1 MSARHSLTDKD
12 TAALT
17 ATCSICGPLS
27 PITGNGKGRF
37 ACAEG
42 RRLSQ
47 IRFRQAHPDRVRE
60 MKKRPPSKHRLE
72 KRDGSPDTC
81 SVCGPV
87 TPRAVGRGWAC
98 PVREDELGRRPH
110 ADAPQPRCLLCRTF
124 LDRYGA
130 CAKCDDDLS
139 DLDTAYMPKESR
151 AAMRDFRQTA
161 AFYEDGFSILDPS
174 NPYLLDSG
182 YESAVDGWTTLGS
195 DIPEK
200 DGKVLDA
207 YAVLYGSGRR

>member
-1 MSARHSLTDKD
+1 MKHTLSEKD
-12 TAALT
+12 VAAMT
-17 ATCSICGPLS
+17 ATCAVCGPAS
-27 PITGNGKGRF
+27 PISGNGKNRF

-47 IRFRQAHPDRVRE
+47 IRFRKAHPDRVRE
-60 MKKRPPSKHRLE
+60 MKKRPPSAHRLT
-72 KRDGSPDTC
+72 KRDGSPDVC
-81 SVCGPV
+81 AVCGPV

-98 PVREDELGRRPH
+98 PVRDTELGRREH
-110 ADAPQPRCLLCRTF
+110 ATSPQPRCPLCRTY
-124 LDRYGA
+124 LDRFGA
-130 CAKCDDDLS
+130 CAKCDDDLT
-139 DLDTAYMPKESR
+139 DLDTMYAPAESR
-151 AAMRDFRQTA
+151 RAQRDFRTIQR
-161 AFYEDGFSILDPS
+161 FYESGYSVLDVN
-174 NPYLLDSG
+174 NPELLDSG